1 MSALESLIRIHRW
14 QIDERRRQ
22 LSELEV
28 LAERVRQDLLRLAE
42 ERRLEEA
49 AANATF
55 EASHGFPGYLRGALD
70 RRATLERSLIEIGEQ
85 IVRARDALAEAFQEM
100 KRYEIAA
107 ANRERHRQH
116 QADRRERIDLD
127 AVALENFR
135 RRTGTA

>member
-22 LSELEV
+22 LSELEI

-42 ERRLEEA
+42 ERKAEEA

-55 EASHGFPGYLRGALD
+55 EASHAFPGYLRGALD
-70 RRATLERSLIEIGEQ
+70 RRATLERSLVEVGEQ
-85 IVRARDALAEAFQEM
+85 ILRARDALAEAFQEM
-100 KRYEIAA
+100 KRHEIAS
-107 ANRERHRQH
+107 ANRVRHRQQ
-116 QADRRERIDLD
+116 QADRRERIELD
-127 AVALENFR
+127 AVAVENFR